1 MSLLFDC
8 DQEKLLHQVFPNI
21 ASQLRSSLGNI
32 HSALS
37 RIAPL
42 EAREQDPQLDTNAAL
57 LYQSYYRI
65 LRVVNNLTDAAGLLD
80 DTPLPLEND
89 DIVGYCRD
97 LCRKVEGLAA
107 LRQQQLVF
115 SCDCS
120 GHVIAFNVD
129 YMERLLLNLLS
140 NAIKFTP
147 AGGTITLAV
156 KIHPKTVELSVTDT
170 GVGISQE
177 LLPTMFD
184 RYLHTERM
192 DPQPHG
198 LGLGLPICRRVAAGH
213 GGSIMVTSKEG
224 VGTRVTVSLP
234 NRQTDTVRV
243 KDVPFDYAGGFDHT
257 LVELADALPYG
268 AFTHVDME

>member
-1 MSLLFDC
+1 MSLLYDN

-21 ASQLRSSLGNI
+21 ASQLRASLGNI
-32 HSALS
+32 HSALN

-42 EAREQDPQLDTNAAL
+42 EAREQDTQLDTNAAL

-80 DTPLPLEND
+80 ESALPVEND

-97 LCRKVEGLAA
+97 LCRRVEGLAA

-115 SCDCS
+115 HCEHS
-120 GHVIAFNVD
+120 GHVIAFNGD

-147 AGGTITLAV
+147 PGGMITV
-156 KIHPKTVELSVTDT
+156 SIKVRPQIVELTVADT
-170 GVGISQE
+170 GVGISSD
-177 LLPTMFD
+177 LLPTVFD
-184 RYLHTERM
+184 RYLHTARM

-198 LGLGLPICRRVAAGH
+198 LGLGLPICRRIAAGH

-224 VGTRVTVSLP
+224 TGTRVTVSLP
-234 NRQTDTVRV
+234 NRQTDVVRV
-243 KDVPFDYAGGFDHT
+243 KDVPFDYAGGFNHT
-257 LVELADALPYG
+257 LVELADALPYD
-268 AFTHVDME
+268 AFTHIGVE

>member
-1 MSLLFDC
+1 MHDDN

-21 ASQLRSSLGNI
+21 ASQLRASLGNI

-37 RIAPL
+37 RIAPP
-42 EAREQDPQLDTNAAL
+42 EAREQDPQLDANAAL

-65 LRVVNNLTDAAGLLD
+65 VRVVNNLTDAAGLLD
-80 DTPLPLEND
+80 DGPLPLEND
-89 DIVGYCRD
+89 DIVGFCRD

-107 LRQQQLVF
+107 LRDVGLVF
-115 SCDCS
+115 SSERS
-120 GHVIAFNVD
+120 GHVIAFNGD

-147 AGGTITLAV
+147 PGGNITVSV
-156 KIHPKTVELSVTDT
+156 KVYPRTVELAVVDT
-170 GVGISQE
+170 GCGISQE
-177 LLPTMFD
+177 LMPTVFD
-184 RYLHTERM
+184 RYRHTERM
-192 DPQPHG
+192 DPPPYG
-198 LGLGLPICRRVAAGH
+198 LGLGLPICRRIATGH

-224 VGTRVTVSLP
+224 AGTRVTVSLP
-234 NRQTDTVRV
+234 NRQTDVVRV

-257 LVELADALPYG
+257 LLELADALPSR

>member
-1 MSLLFDC
+1 MSLLFDN

-21 ASQLRSSLGNI
+21 ASQLRASLGNI
-32 HSALS
+32 HSALN

-97 LCRKVEGLAA
+97 LCRKVEGLAD

-115 SCDCS
+115 NCDHS
-120 GHVIAFNVD
+120 SHIIAFNGD
-129 YMERLLLNLLS
+129 YIERLLLNLLS

-147 AGGTITLAV
+147 AGGTITVSV
-156 KIHPKTVELSVTDT
+156 KVRPQTVELTVSDT
-170 GVGISQE
+170 GVGIPSE
-177 LLPTMFD
+177 LLPTVFD

-198 LGLGLPICRRVAAGH
+198 LGLGLPICRRIAAGH

-224 VGTRVTVSLP
+224 TGTRVTVSLP
-234 NRQTDTVRV
+234 NRQTDVVRV
-243 KDVPFDYAGGFDHT
+243 KDVPFDYAGGFDHA
-257 LVELADALPYG
+257 LVELADALPYH
-268 AFTHVDME
+268 AFTHIGLE

>member
-1 MSLLFDC
+1 MSLLFDN

-32 HSALS
+32 HSALN

-42 EAREQDPQLDTNAAL
+42 EAREQDPQLDNNAAL

-107 LRQQQLVF
+107 LRQQQLIF
-115 SCDCS
+115 NCDHS
-120 GHVIAFNVD
+120 GHIIAFNSD

-147 AGGTITLAV
+147 AEGTITVSL
-156 KIHPKTVELSVTDT
+156 KIRPQTVELTVADT
-170 GVGISQE
+170 GVGISSE
-177 LLPTMFD
+177 LLPTVFD

-198 LGLGLPICRRVAAGH
+198 LGLGLPICRRIAAGH

-224 VGTRVTVSLP
+224 AGTRVTVSLP
-234 NRQTDTVRV
+234 NRQTDVVRV

-257 LVELADALPYG
+257 LVELADALPHR
-268 AFTHVDME
+268 AFTHIDLE